1 VLIRRVGLTRNLLL
15 LLSVACLVAVAVL
28 SGERVLSSASEEG
41 ALADDTRVVMQTLPH
56 FYGPRVTD
64 ATFGDKVLIVTFF
77 ASWCPP
83 CRQEFADLSDLYR
96 QYREAGLEV
105 VAINLFE
112 DFDNFSDDERL
123 AAFLELTQ
131 PPFTVVKGNDAIS
144 QQFGTIRRIPSLFVF
159 DRQGRRVLAFAHER
173 GAQATLDAAALRQ
186 VVSPLL

>member
-1 VLIRRVGLTRNLLL
+1 MARNLVLL
-15 LLSVACLVAVAVL
+15 LGVACLIVVAVL
-28 SGERVLSSASEEG
+28 SGERVLSGTSEDG
-41 ALADDTRVVMQTLPH
+41 GLAADARAIMRTLPH
-56 FYGPRVTD
+56 LSGPMVTD
-64 ATFGDKVLIVTFF
+64 ATFDDKVLIVTFF

-83 CRQEFADLSDLYR
+83 CRQEFADLGEIYR
-96 QYREAGLEV
+96 QHREDGLEI

-112 DFDNFSDDERL
+112 DFEGFSDDERL
-123 AAFLELTQ
+123 AVFLELTQ

-159 DRQGRRVLAFAHER
+159 DRQGRSVLTFAHER

>member
-1 VLIRRVGLTRNLLL
+1 MTRNLIL
-15 LLSVACLVAVAVL
+15 LLSVGCLVAVAVL
-28 SGERVLSSASEEG
+28 SGERVLSGTSEEG
-41 ALADDTRVVMQTLPH
+41 PLAADARAIMQTLPH
-56 FYGPRVTD
+56 LNGPLVTD
-64 ATFGDKVLIVTFF
+64 ATFDDKVLIVTFF

-83 CRQEFADLSDLYR
+83 CRQEFADLSAVYR
-96 QYREAGLEV
+96 QYRQAGLEV

-186 VVSPLL
+186 VISPLL

>member
-1 VLIRRVGLTRNLLL
+1 MTRNLIV
-15 LLSVACLVAVAVL
+15 LLSVACLVGVAVL
-28 SGERVLSSASEEG
+28 SGKHVLSSTSEKG
-41 ALADDTRVVMQTLPH
+41 ALAAEARVTMQGLSHLYGLP
-56 FYGPRVTD
+56 VTD
-64 ATFGDKVLIVTFF
+64 ATFDDKVLIVTFF

-96 QYREAGLEV
+96 QYRESGLEV

-112 DFDNFSDDERL
+112 DFDNFSDDKRL

-159 DRQGRRVLAFAHER
+159 DRQGRRILAFAHER

-186 VVSPLL
+186 VISPLL

>member
-1 VLIRRVGLTRNLLL
+1 MIRNLIL
-15 LLSVACLVAVAVL
+15 LLSVACLVAVVVL
-28 SGERVLSSASEEG
+28 SGERVLSGTSEAR
-41 ALADDTRVVMQTLPH
+41 ALAANARAIMQALPH
-56 FYGPRVTD
+56 LNGPRVTD
-64 ATFGDKVLIVTFF
+64 ATFNGKVLIVTFF

-83 CRQEFADLSDLYR
+83 CRQEFADLRDIYL

-123 AAFLELTQ
+123 AAFLRLTQ

-159 DRQGRRVLAFAHER
+159 DRQGRRILAFAHER
-173 GAQATLDAAALRQ
+173 GAQATLDAAVLRQ
-186 VVSPLL
+186 VISPLL

>member
-1 VLIRRVGLTRNLLL
+1 MTRNLIL
-15 LLSVACLVAVAVL
+15 LLSVGCLVAVAVL
-28 SGERVLSSASEEG
+28 SGERVLSGTSEEG
-41 ALADDTRVVMQTLPH
+41 ALAADARAIMQTLPH
-56 FYGPRVTD
+56 LNGPLVTD
-64 ATFGDKVLIVTFF
+64 ATFDDKVLIVTFF

-83 CRQEFADLSDLYR
+83 CRQEFADLSAVYR
-96 QYREAGLEV
+96 QYRQAGLEV

-159 DRQGRRVLAFAHER
+159 DRQGRQVLAFAHER

-186 VVSPLL
+186 VISPLL